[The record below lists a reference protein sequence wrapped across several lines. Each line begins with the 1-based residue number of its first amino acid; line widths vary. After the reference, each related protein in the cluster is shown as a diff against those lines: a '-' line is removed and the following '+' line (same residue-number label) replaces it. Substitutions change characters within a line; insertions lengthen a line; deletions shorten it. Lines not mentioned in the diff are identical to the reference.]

1 MFWIFIVLF
10 GSSLF
15 ALSNIFDTYFAN
27 RLFKDT
33 PTLIFYSSMF
43 NLFFVPL
50 IFFFQI
56 PSLPTW
62 SELPFF
68 LLLGLADI
76 GYRYPYYKALQED
89 DTSIVVSL
97 FSVAKIFV
105 PLFAFLIV
113 DERLKMSQ
121 YLGFLI
127 IILCSALLTWNGE
140 RKIRF
145 NRSLLYMT
153 TASLILSFEVV
164 IFKYIFTT
172 ASWSTGLTWSLVFS
186 FLFSLPL
193 LLSSRLRKNIV
204 DQIHHF
210 KKNSHFFLLE
220 ELATFGGF
228 AVYTYVLTFI
238 PVTLMEGVASFQPL
252 FVLLYALLF
261 SRLFPNSFKEKITT
275 RDLIKKGLL
284 FILMVVGVILSVQ

>member
-15 ALSNIFDTYFAN
+15 ALSNIFDTYFTN

-33 PTLIFYSSMF
+33 PTLIFYSSVF
-43 NLFFVPL
+43 NLIFVPL
-50 IFFFQI
+50 IFFFQT

-68 LLLGLADI
+68 LLLGLTDI
-76 GYRYPYYKALQED
+76 GYRYPYYKALQND

-97 FSVAKIFV
+97 FSLGKIFV
-105 PLFAFLIV
+105 PLLAFLIV
-113 DERLKMSQ
+113 DERLQLTQ
-121 YLGFLI
+121 YFGFLI
-127 IILCSALLTWNGE
+127 IVLCSALLTWNGG
-140 RKIRF
+140 KTLRF
-145 NRSLLYMT
+145 NRSFLYMSL
-153 TASLILSFEVV
+153 ASLILSLEVV
-164 IFKYIFTT
+164 IFKYIFAS

-193 LLSSRLRKNIV
+193 LSSSRLRRNII
-204 DQIHHF
+204 DQVHRF
-210 KKNSHFFLLE
+210 KTNSHFFFLE

-228 AVYTYVLTFI
+228 ALYTYVLTFI
-238 PVTLMEGVASFQPL
+238 PVTLMEGVASFQPF

-261 SRLFPNSFKEKITT
+261 TTLFPHAFKEKITA
-275 RDLIKKGLL
+275 RDIIKKGLL
-284 FILMVVGVILSVQ
+284 FIVMVLGVFLSVQ